1 MATVPFVLDGF
12 EPIERLGGGGFGE
25 VWLARQVNI
34 DRRVAIKV
42 GHAPIDDK
50 TVQLRFE
57 RECIALGRLS
67 GHPNIVDVFTAGS
80 MADGRPYLV
89 LEYVSGGTLWQR
101 LQSQPLT
108 EAELM
113 KVGTQ
118 LSAALS
124 VAHSSGVLH
133 RDLKPENIL
142 MRPNGDAVLGD
153 FGIARLHDG
162 ANTTSHAITAS
173 VAYAPPEILSG
184 GTASAASDVYGIGI
198 CLLAGVIRSVPFV
211 ASGDES
217 IHPII
222 NRVLTDR
229 PPDLRQHG
237 VSPDLNDLIHQ
248 LLAKDPA
255 KRPPSA
261 DEVLR
266 RLEGIT
272 ASRMAAAA
280 PPGPP
285 PGPGGAYASDQG
297 ATRPFAGAGSAATVY
312 APTPGPALSPPPA
325 APTYGGGPPAYSGTG
340 APSAY
345 GGGPAAGPQPFA
357 PSGYNPSG
365 YNPSGHNP
373 GYSPPAPPD
382 PTGGVQFAPFQ
393 SQPYARTGQQPTPV
407 SLRPD
412 HEMNRLRLLGAVFGA
427 TLLLGGLLLFALLR
441 ILGSDGDGGTSSTI
455 VAGDTVGQ
463 NGSVST
469 TLTTAQPVTTPT
481 VPATTAPAP
490 TGPLTLPLLESD
502 LGLTAADTELDTA
515 GPESIQY
522 CDNTPDTSGLG
533 DWLGETSS
541 DVLGFPSVFQQL
553 ARFESVAAA
562 SAYMD
567 AYTGTVDC
575 AEWVLPESEDG
586 PEVTL
591 RPQVVDAPTRY
602 GDDTREI
609 RFDGTSGFVP
619 LYGRV
624 AIVRRATDVYLVSI
638 TSLLESDLDDLDRLL
653 GQAVTNLGY

>member
-12 EPIERLGGGGFGE
+12 EPIDRLGGGGFGE
-25 VWLARQVNI
+25 VWLARQINI

-80 MADGRPYLV
+80 MTDGRPYLV

-101 LQSQPLT
+101 LQAQPLT
-108 EAELM
+108 EAELI
-113 KVGTQ
+113 KAGTQ

-124 VAHSSGVLH
+124 VAHSLGVLH

-142 MRPNGDAVLGD
+142 MRANGDAVLGD

-184 GTASAASDVYGIGI
+184 GTASVASDIYGIGI

-229 PPDLRQHG
+229 PPDLRPHG
-237 VSPDLNDLIHQ
+237 VSPDLNDLIQQ
-248 LLAKDPA
+248 LLAKDPG

-261 DEVLR
+261 DEVHR
-266 RLEGIT
+266 RLEAIA
-272 ASRMAAAA
+272 ASRLA
-280 PPGPP
+280 PPAPSH
-285 PGPGGAYASDQG
+285 PGAAFNGDHG
-297 ATRPFAGAGSAATVY
+297 ATRPVSGAGMAATAYVPTP
-312 APTPGPALSPPPA
+312 APTPAPSYDATAFGGLAPGPNGP
-325 APTYGGGPPAYSGTG
+325 APTYGNGAPGYNGAPTAYGGPP
-340 APSAY
+340 
-345 GGGPAAGPQPFA
+345 GPAAAPQAYA
-357 PSGYNPSG
+357 PSGY
-365 YNPSGHNP
+365 
-373 GYSPPAPPD
+373 SPPPD
-382 PTGGVQFAPFQ
+382 PTGGVGIAPFQ
-393 SQPYARTGQQPTPV
+393 SQPYARTDQQLSPL

-441 ILGSDGDGGTSSTI
+441 ILGPDGEEDPDPLIGT
-455 VAGDTVGQ
+455 GDTTGQ
-463 NGSVST
+463 GGNGQLAGTTT
-469 TLTTAQPVTTPT
+469 TLPTTTAT
-481 VPATTAPAP
+481 VVVTTAPVL
-490 TGPLTLPLLESD
+490 TGPLTLPLAAGD
-502 LGLTAADTELDTA
+502 LGLASAETEPDIA
-515 GPESIQY
+515 GPDSIQY
-522 CDNTPDTSGLG
+522 CDNTPETAGLQ
-533 DWLGETSS
+533 DWQGETAS
-541 DVLGFPSVFQQL
+541 DVLGFPSVFQQI
-553 ARFESVAAA
+553 ARFDTADAA
-562 SAYMD
+562 SAYMT

-575 AEWVLPESEDG
+575 TEWVLPASDDG

-591 RPQVVDAPTRY
+591 RPQVVQAPTRY

-609 RFDGTSGFVP
+609 HFDGTSSFVP

-624 AIVRRATDVYLVSI
+624 AIVRRSTDVYLVSI

-653 GQAVTNLGY
+653 RQAVTNLGY

>member
-67 GHPNIVDVFTAGS
+67 GHPNIVDVYTAGS

-101 LQSQPLT
+101 LQAQPLT

-113 KVGTQ
+113 KVGAQ

-142 MRPNGDAVLGD
+142 LRPNGDAVLGD

-184 GTASAASDVYGIGI
+184 GTASVTSDIYGIGI

-237 VSPDLNDLIHQ
+237 VSPDLNELIHQ

-261 DEVLR
+261 DEVQR
-266 RLEGIT
+266 RLEGIA
-272 ASRMAAAA
+272 ASRFAA
-280 PPGPP
+280 PPPADRGQFPL
-285 PGPGGAYASDQG
+285 DHG
-297 ATRPFAGAGSAATVY
+297 ATRPASSAGMAATVY
-312 APTPGPALSPPPA
+312 APASPGPPPA
-325 APTYGGGPPAYSGTG
+325 PAYGSSPAYNG
-340 APSAY
+340 APAAY
-345 GGGPAAGPQPFA
+345 AAAPSGPQPFA
-357 PSGYNPSG
+357 PSGYGQP
-365 YNPSGHNP
+365 P
-373 GYSPPAPPD
+373 GPD
-382 PTGGVQFAPFQ
+382 PTGGVELAPFQ
-393 SQPYARTGQQPTPV
+393 SQPYARTGQPPGPV

-427 TLLLGGLLLFALLR
+427 TLLLGGLLVFALLR
-441 ILGSDGDGGTSSTI
+441 VLGSEGDGGSPDSI
-455 VAGDTVGQ
+455 VTGDTTQAQ
-463 NGSVST
+463 NSLSAST
-469 TLTTAQPVTTPT
+469 N
-481 VPATTAPAP
+481 TTAPPAP
-490 TGPLTLPLLESD
+490 TAPATSAPVLTGPLTLPLLESD
-502 LGLTAADTELDTA
+502 LGLKAAETEPDTA
-515 GPESIQY
+515 GPDSIQY
-522 CDNTPDTSGLG
+522 CDNTPNTAGLG
-533 DWLGETSS
+533 DWVGQTAS

-553 ARFESVAAA
+553 ARFDTAEAAG
-562 SAYMD
+562 AYMD

-575 AEWVLPESEDG
+575 AEWVLPASNDG

-609 RFDGTSGFVP
+609 RFDGTSSFVP

-624 AIVRRATDVYLVSI
+624 AIVRRSTDVYLVSI
-638 TSLLESDLDDLDRLL
+638 TSLLESDLADLDRLL
-653 GQAVTNLGY
+653 GQAVANLGY

>member
-80 MADGRPYLV
+80 MTDGRPYLV
-89 LEYVSGGTLWQR
+89 LEFVSGGTLWQR

-108 EAELM
+108 EAELI
-113 KVGTQ
+113 KLGTQ

-142 MRPNGDAVLGD
+142 MRANGDAVLGD

-184 GTASAASDVYGIGI
+184 GTASVASDIYGIGI

-229 PPDLRQHG
+229 PPDLRPHG
-237 VSPDLNDLIHQ
+237 VSPDLNDLIQQ
-248 LLAKDPA
+248 LLAKDPG

-261 DEVLR
+261 DEVHR
-266 RLEGIT
+266 RLEGIA
-272 ASRMAAAA
+272 ASRVA
-280 PPGPP
+280 PTPPAPTHPGAPFT
-285 PGPGGAYASDQG
+285 GEQG
-297 ATRPFAGAGSAATVY
+297 ATRPYSGAGAAATAY
-312 APTPGPALSPPPA
+312 APMPAPAPSPTYGGPAPAYDGGPPTYNGSPTAYGGPVPGPQAYAPSGYSPPPA
-325 APTYGGGPPAYSGTG
+325 
-340 APSAY
+340 
-345 GGGPAAGPQPFA
+345 
-357 PSGYNPSG
+357 
-365 YNPSGHNP
+365 
-373 GYSPPAPPD
+373 PD
-382 PTGGVQFAPFQ
+382 PTGGVGIAPFQ
-393 SQPYARTGQQPTPV
+393 SQPYARTDQQLSPV

-412 HEMNRLRLLGAVFGA
+412 HEMNKLRLLGAVFGA

-441 ILGSDGDGGTSSTI
+441 LLGPDGDGGSSSTI
-455 VAGDTVGQ
+455 VTGDTTRQGLDGQ
-463 NGSVST
+463 AATTT
-469 TLTTAQPVTTPT
+469 TLPTTTATVAVTSAPVL
-481 VPATTAPAP
+481 
-490 TGPLTLPLLESD
+490 TGPLTLPLAQDD
-502 LGLTAADTELDTA
+502 LGLTSAETEPDTA
-515 GPESIQY
+515 GPDSIQY
-522 CDNTPDTSGLG
+522 CDNTPDTAGLQ
-533 DWLGETSS
+533 DWQGETAS

-553 ARFESVAAA
+553 ARFDSAEAA

-575 AEWVLPESEDG
+575 GEWVLPASDDG

-591 RPQVVDAPTRY
+591 RPQVVQAPTRY

-609 RFDGTSGFVP
+609 HFDGTSSFVP

-624 AIVRRATDVYLVSI
+624 TIVRRSTDVYLVSI

-653 GQAVTNLGY
+653 RQAVTNLGY